1 VIGAWASQTQTK
13 HPVKAIPGMRQK
25 VSRGA
30 VLLFVFSLIVLG
42 GALYLVWASPDEH
55 AHRAARAVLPR

>member
-1 VIGAWASQTQTK
+1 
-13 HPVKAIPGMRQK
+13 MRQT